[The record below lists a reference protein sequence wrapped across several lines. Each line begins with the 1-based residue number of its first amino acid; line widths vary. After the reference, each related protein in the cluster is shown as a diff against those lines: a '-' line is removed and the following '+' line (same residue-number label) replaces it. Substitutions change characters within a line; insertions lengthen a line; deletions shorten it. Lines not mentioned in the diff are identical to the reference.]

1 MNISSSGVLNIVAA
15 TYGLK
20 DVTAQVAALV
30 NRNAAPQTLSV
41 AANNATFTDTWP
53 NHAKVLTVV
62 YRYDDGAT
70 RTVAAKE
77 GATLSVGA
85 TEFAQADAQAGD
97 IAATGPVLTIW
108 GASYGPV
115 DVTAKVQGLVQQS
128 DQTLDI
134 TANNATFT
142 DTWPNNVKTLV
153 VVASYTGQVLRYP
166 HVFKAPASSA
176 HALLRAVYVS
186 VLASVRQV
194 PSASAWPAPG

>member
-77 GATLSVGA
+77 GATLSVGRPSSRRPTRRQAISPPPGPCSRSGARA
-85 TEFAQADAQAGD
+85 T
-97 IAATGPVLTIW
+97 
-108 GASYGPV
+108 
-115 DVTAKVQGLVQQS
+115 
-128 DQTLDI
+128 
-134 TANNATFT
+134 
-142 DTWPNNVKTLV
+142 
-153 VVASYTGQVLRYP
+153 
-166 HVFKAPASSA
+166 
-176 HALLRAVYVS
+176 
-186 VLASVRQV
+186 VR
-194 PSASAWPAPG
+194 WM